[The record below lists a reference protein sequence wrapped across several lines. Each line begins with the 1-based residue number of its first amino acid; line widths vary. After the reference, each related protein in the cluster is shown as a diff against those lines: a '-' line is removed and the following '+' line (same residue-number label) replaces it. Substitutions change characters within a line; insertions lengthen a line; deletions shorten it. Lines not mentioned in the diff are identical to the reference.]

1 MYTVHCL
8 PSLTVLNGSAVTA
21 AERSRAKAMFA
32 RVTTMRLRA
41 APKPHS
47 EARRVSPEST
57 PAGRASRAFVV
68 EALKESL
75 HAVDKVEALDQMWPG
90 VALKLVEE
98 GTLLRSGAAS
108 VAWVRERARSCAPF
122 ATASDAR
129 PRPAIA
135 SAPPCPRGRGRGR
148 AAGIAASCLE
158 GARASRP
165 RRSSVDMHI
174 AALQKTGAIT

>member
-1 MYTVHCL
+1 MPDLAELRIGECDVRSLAQVDVLAALSELKALEVDAKNPVVALKAFRMYTVHCL

-75 HAVDKVEALDQMWPG
+75 RAVEKVEALDQMWPG

-98 GTLLRSGAAS
+98 G
-108 VAWVRERARSCAPF
+108 
-122 ATASDAR
+122 
-129 PRPAIA
+129 
-135 SAPPCPRGRGRGR
+135 
-148 AAGIAASCLE
+148 IAASRLE

-165 RRSSVDMHI
+165 RRSSVEMHI
-174 AALQKTGAIT
+174 AALPKTGAIT